1 MEKKTPYS
9 YLPSSLCHFKP
20 HLYLNQQGAV
30 WIPHF
35 LRRIFF
41 FLVMNVDFFREQC
54 TCVMF
59 AELTNKNLA
68 FYPFFLK
75 KKLAICLYFQ
85 TI

>member
-1 MEKKTPYS
+1 MKKKKPSYS

-41 FLVMNVDFFREQC
+41 FFLIMNVDFSHEQYLC
-54 TCVMF
+54 NVYITHKQESGILPLF
-59 AELTNKNLA
+59 
-68 FYPFFLK
+68 
-75 KKLAICLYFQ
+75 
-85 TI
+85 

>member
-35 LRRIFF
+35 LHRIFF
-41 FLVMNVDFFREQC
+41 FLVMNVDFSREQRIC
-54 TCVMF
+54 AMF
-59 AELTNKNLA
+59 TEPTNKNLA
-68 FYPFFLK
+68 FYPFLEK
-75 KKLAICLYFQ
+75 KNLAICLCFQ